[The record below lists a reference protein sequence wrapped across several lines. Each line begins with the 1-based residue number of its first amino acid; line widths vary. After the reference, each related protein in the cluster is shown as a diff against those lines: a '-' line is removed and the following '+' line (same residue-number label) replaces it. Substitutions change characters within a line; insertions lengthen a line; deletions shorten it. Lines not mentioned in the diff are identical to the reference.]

1 MRIGVYLGA
10 VVLSAYWLALLAGTD
25 SVLVTHWAYLILQI
39 VPTAAVMARAGTR
52 REQRAAWAL
61 LGSGL
66 SLWTLGSVWQIVGH
80 LRGITPPFPSV
91 ADGFWLGAYPFVFAA
106 LGVFARPWL
115 RRARATVAL
124 DTLVVG
130 LGMTAI
136 VTALVVPWVVTN
148 ASHHSPLAQIVNLG
162 YPLFD
167 CILLSVA
174 IIGSAVAG
182 RGHGHTWKL
191 LAAGAAALI
200 VGDALWTLQAAAG
213 TWEPVMSSNAI
224 YPLWPTFVA
233 LAAWLP
239 RRESRNVPTSG
250 RVRTHAAALVAALS
264 AVVLLVVNEWVAV
277 PAVSVVLAARVLLVA
292 VHRTGLA
299 VAASLRA
306 SLDANRERD
315 LVDDVRRALDH
326 AEFELHY
333 QPLVDAGTGA
343 VRGAEA
349 LLRWPRDG
357 GFVPPD
363 TYLPAVERTTLN
375 RPLTDFVLDRA
386 LAAAAGWR
394 RDGHAIGVSVNLATA
409 NLSEADLPGRV
420 LHALRRHGVP
430 ASALTLEITETAQID
445 DNALAGQVLG
455 ALDGI
460 GVSLAVDDF
469 GTGHSSLVRLA
480 RFPICELKIDRSFVQ
495 EMHTAKRPIVA
506 TAIELAHALGLR
518 VVAEG
523 VEDQAALDALRDL
536 DCDLAQGYFVSRPLP
551 PADFAAWLRTPVF
564 V

>member
-1 MRIGVYLGA
+1 VRVIALGA
-10 VVLSAYWLALLAGTD
+10 IILSAYWLALLAGTD
-25 SVLVTHWAYLILQI
+25 SVLVTHWAYLLLQI
-39 VPTAAVMARAGTR
+39 VPTAAVVARAIAR
-52 REQRAAWAL
+52 RQERIAWAL
-61 LGSGL
+61 LGTGL
-66 SLWTLGSVWQIVGH
+66 SLWTLGSVWQIISD

-91 ADGFWLGAYPFVFAA
+91 ADAFWLGAYPFVLGA
-106 LGVFARPWL
+106 LGAFARPWL
-115 RRARATVAL
+115 RRAHATVAL

-130 LGMTAI
+130 LGMTAV

-148 ASHHSPLAQIVNLG
+148 ANHLSLLAQTVNLA

-174 IIGSAVAG
+174 LIGVAVAG
-182 RGHGHTWKL
+182 RRHGQTWRL
-191 LAAGAAALI
+191 LAAGAVALI
-200 VGDALWTLQAAAG
+200 VGDALWALQAAAG
-213 TWEPVMSSNAI
+213 TWAPVMGSNAV
-224 YPLWPTFVA
+224 YPLWPTFAA

-239 RRESRNVPTSG
+239 QRELRDAASG
-250 RVRTHAAALVAALS
+250 GGLRTHAAALVAALS
-264 AVVLLVVNEWVAV
+264 AVALLVVNEWVAV
-277 PAVSVVLAARVLLVA
+277 PGVSAVLAALALLVA

-299 VAASLRA
+299 LAASLRE
-306 SLDANRERD
+306 SLVATRDRD
-315 LVDDVRRALDH
+315 LVDDVRHALDH
-326 AEFELHY
+326 GEFELHY
-333 QPLVDAGTGA
+333 QPLVDAGTGT

-349 LLRWPRDG
+349 LLRWSRDG
-357 GFVPPD
+357 CFIPPD
-363 TYLPAVERTTLN
+363 GYLPAVERTALI

-394 RDGHAIGVSVNLATA
+394 RDGHDIGVSVNLATA

-445 DNALAGQVLG
+445 DNALAGDVLA
-455 ALDGI
+455 ALDGL

-495 EMHTAKRPIVA
+495 EMHTATRPIVA

-536 DCDLAQGYFVSRPLP
+536 DCDLAQGYFVSRPLAA
-551 PADFAAWLRTPVF
+551 ADFATWLRTPVF

>member
-1 MRIGVYLGA
+1 MRIGAYLG
-10 VVLSAYWLALLAGTD
+10 VLGAYWLALLAGTD
-25 SVLVTHWAYLILQI
+25 SVLVTHWAYLVLQVI
-39 VPTAAVMARAGTR
+39 PTAAVVARAMARR
-52 REQRAAWAL
+52 DQRVAWAL
-61 LGSGL
+61 LGTGL
-66 SLWTLGSVWQIVGH
+66 SLWTLGSVWQIIGH
-80 LRGITPPFPSV
+80 LQGITPPFPSI
-91 ADGFWLGAYPFVFAA
+91 ADAFWLGAYPFVFAA
-106 LGVFARPWL
+106 LGAFARPWL
-115 RRARATVAL
+115 RRARTTVAL

-130 LGMTAI
+130 LGMTAV

-148 ASHHSPLAQIVNLG
+148 ASHLSRLAQGVNLA

-174 IIGSAVAG
+174 LIGTAVAG
-182 RGHGHTWKL
+182 RGNGHTWQL
-191 LAAGAAALI
+191 LAAGAVALI
-200 VGDALWTLQAAAG
+200 IGDALWTLQAAAG
-213 TWEPVMSSNAI
+213 TWAPVMSSNAV
-224 YPLWPTFVA
+224 YPLWPTFAAV
-233 LAAWLP
+233 AAWLP
-239 RRESRNVPTSG
+239 RRESRYAPTGG
-250 RVRTHAAALVAALS
+250 RLRTHAAALVAALS
-264 AVVLLVVNEWVAV
+264 AVVLLVINEWAAV
-277 PAVSVVLAARVLLVA
+277 PGVSVVLAALVLLVA

-299 VAASLRA
+299 VAASLRE
-306 SLDANRERD
+306 SLVATRDRD
-315 LVDDVRRALDH
+315 LVDDVRHAL
-326 AEFELHY
+326 ERGELELHY
-333 QPLVDAGTGA
+333 QPLIEAGTGT

-349 LLRWPRDG
+349 LLRWSRDG
-357 GFVPPD
+357 RFVGPD
-363 TYLPAVERTTLN
+363 TYLPAVERTDLI

-386 LAAAAGWR
+386 LATAAGWR
-394 RDGHAIGVSVNLATA
+394 RDGHEIGVSVNLATA

-445 DNALAGQVLG
+445 DNALAGEVLA
-455 ALDGI
+455 ALDGL
-460 GVSLAVDDF
+460 GVALAVDDF

-480 RFPICELKIDRSFVQ
+480 RFPICELKIDRLFVQ
-495 EMHTAKRPIVA
+495 EMHTAQRPIVA